1 MVISCRPLSI
11 VLHVHGDRTREPAS
25 SGIQLPEKF
34 NFSRTEDWPERIRRF
49 ERYRQASELNKKD
62 DTLQINTLI
71 YAMDRYSHFSEI
83 NSG

>member
-1 MVISCRPLSI
+1 MVISCRLLSI
-11 VLHVHGDRTREPAS
+11 VLHVHGDRTREPA

-34 NFSRTEDWPERIRRF
+34 NFSRTEDWPKRIRWF

-71 YAMDRYSHFSEI
+71 HAMDRYSHFFEI